1 MKKSGLPFSL
11 ESFIKETGLF
21 EPGARIIIGVSGG
34 PDSMALLSLLD
45 ELRPRWDLD
54 LIVLHCHHGLRAAAD
69 EEEAFVRDWSKK
81 WNCLFLS
88 RRLPVQDFQKK
99 SGMSLQEAARE
110 LRNRTFLECVELKKA
125 DWAATAHTANDQAEE
140 VLIGLIRGA
149 GLGGLAGIPVK
160 RGPFIRPLIRTYR
173 PEILNYL
180 TQRNVPFQEDLS
192 NLDFRYLRARV
203 RHHLIPELQKY
214 SPNIIAQLNQTAD
227 LLQKDDEY
235 LQEKVNQ
242 LSETVLSYSG
252 KVTSIQ
258 RSKLADLPQALSSR
272 LIQKAVFK
280 SVRSLRHFRAVHIL
294 SIIAAAQGK
303 RKQGQDILPGGWF
316 VQLDEDVLRITPTRP
331 DSEPMKPFSYEIIK
345 PQGVLIRETGERIF
359 FKKIKAP
366 PESILLMKDKNTA
379 RVDFDK
385 LVWPLAIRNLR
396 PGDRF
401 QPLGMKGSKKVSR
414 FFIDRK
420 IPQNLRSRIPLV
432 FSGGEIVWIAGM
444 EIGRAFRL
452 DNQTSRILEIE
463 YRK

>member
-1 MKKSGLPFSL
+1 MKPVEAMKKSGLPFSL

-34 PDSMALLSLLD
+34 PDSLALLSLLD

-99 SGMSLQEAARE
+99 SGMSLEEAARE

-149 GLGGLAGIPVK
+149 GLGGLAGIPIK
-160 RGPFIRPLIRTYR
+160 REPFIRPLIRTYR

-214 SPNIIAQLNQTAD
+214 SPNIIAQLNKPAD

-235 LQEKVNQ
+235 LQEKGNQ

-258 RSKLADLPQALSSR
+258 RSLLADLPQALSSR

-280 SVRSLRHFRAVHIL
+280 SVGSLRHFRAVHIL
-294 SIIAAAQGK
+294 SIIAAAQGN
-303 RKQGQDILPGGWF
+303 RKQGQVILPGGWSI
-316 VQLDEDVLRITPTRP
+316 QLDRDFLRITPARP
-331 DSEPMKPFSYEIIK
+331 DSEPLTPFSYDIIK

-366 PESILLMKDKNTA
+366 PESLLLMKDKNTA

-385 LVWPLAIRNLR
+385 LVLPLTIRNLR

-414 FFIDRK
+414 FFIDGK
-420 IPQNLRSRIPLV
+420 IPKNLRSRI
-432 FSGGEIVWIAGM
+432 
-444 EIGRAFRL
+444 R
-452 DNQTSRILEIE
+452 
-463 YRK
+463 